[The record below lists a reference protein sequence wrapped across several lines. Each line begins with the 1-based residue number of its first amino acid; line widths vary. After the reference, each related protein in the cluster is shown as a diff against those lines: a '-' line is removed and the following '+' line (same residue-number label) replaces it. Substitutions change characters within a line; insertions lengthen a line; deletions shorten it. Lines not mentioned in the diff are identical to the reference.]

1 MTDPLRPCARCISK
15 KVKCSLMPYNEKT
28 GKADRSKLSAEY
40 IRKYRIEQLNKG
52 KGKKRARG
60 QRGDEAPG
68 SGPSP
73 SGMPSTLE
81 PGNGS
86 HSPSSQGTQIQSASF
101 CIEVPA
107 PRKKSSRYALV
118 SPAAAAA
125 APSSITPATASTPG
139 TRAQAAA
146 AATATT
152 AATAPAA
159 ATAPTAPTAPAAP
172 STPTITPTPATTA
185 VGLPSSS
192 SITNL
197 PAAGPGSSL
206 GSPALAPA
214 LRRLV
219 APERSKRVPTPSSPG
234 AHSRRQQVDTGAAQ
248 SGADGNLADRIRA
261 LERRVDELERREEA
275 WKRRVSAM
283 LRD

>member
-1 MTDPLRPCARCISK
+1 
-15 KVKCSLMPYNEKT
+15 MPYNEKT
-28 GKADRSKLSAEY
+28 GKADWSKLSVEY
-40 IRKYRIEQLNKG
+40 IRKYHIEQLNKG

-107 PRKKSSRYALV
+107 PRKKSSHYALV

-125 APSSITPATASTPG
+125 APSSITPATASTPS

-159 ATAPTAPTAPAAP
+159 ATAATAPAAPAAP
-172 STPTITPTPATTA
+172 STPTITPTPTTTV

-219 APERSKRVPTPSSPG
+219 VPERSKRVPTPSSPG

-248 SGADGNLADRIRA
+248 SGADGNLADRI
-261 LERRVDELERREEA
+261 
-275 WKRRVSAM
+275 
-283 LRD
+283 